1 MAMYEIGFRI
11 SSAVGGALSG
21 IKSVGSAITEL
32 NQKVERTN
40 AKAAHF
46 GEKQGQFGGQFAK
59 ETAVVGAAATAM
71 IYPAMQFEKSMASVR
86 KTVDFIDDADFKK
99 FSDDLLGMTQY
110 LPMSADGLANIA
122 ASAGQ
127 AGVAKEDILE
137 FTETIAKMGVAFDV
151 SAEQAGDMAVKLANV
166 YKIPTSKF
174 SEIGDAINSLSSNS
188 PAKAEEIIQG
198 MIGFGG
204 GAQGFGIS
212 ADEAAAFTSVGIS
225 MGKDASTVS
234 TAFNNFFRSL
244 NTMDNQ
250 SKDFHEALNK
260 VGLSADAI
268 REGKIK
274 DPAQA
279 MVDIFGQLSNYDT
292 DTRESVLAS
301 LFGANDG
308 SALFSSMSQNMP
320 LLQAQLALV
329 RDINQEGK
337 KSYVGSMEKEF
348 QTMAQTT
355 FGELQ
360 ILKNNFFEVGII
372 IGSTLLPPIKDLVN
386 DIKPVIQGFAAWAKE
401 NPELVEGGLKVAGVV
416 IGLRL
421 GFLALNFAVF
431 GVISKVFTF
440 IASIQKA
447 VGIAKIA
454 IPAVITFGK
463 VLGGILLTS
472 LNLVGNAL
480 LWIGRAML
488 LNPIGL
494 AITIIAIPFLIFKYW
509 EPIKGFFQDLWMNL
523 KRFFSSGIGN
533 ISKTILNWSPIGLFY
548 KVFASVLNWF
558 GAELPMDFT
567 AFGSMVIDGFISGAK
582 SIWEGTKQ
590 FFDDVITYLR
600 DPFDALPMEMQTFGV
615 DIIEGLVGGAKAI
628 WDNTKGFFTGV
639 VSFIKNPFNT
649 LPTEMQTFGVDVI
662 DGFVG
667 GSKAI
672 WEGAKEFFTGIVD
685 FIKNPFGVLIPEMQV
700 IGGDII
706 NNLLG
711 GAQSLWEGAKTF
723 FSDVAGFI
731 QDPFG
736 TIGETFSGYGENI
749 MDGIVGGVSSKLSA
763 AKETITNVGNSIKGW
778 FTSVLGIH
786 SPSRVFMGYG
796 ENITE
801 GAAIGIEQGLPD
813 AKKAIDKLS
822 DEMQLTPS
830 LLSSKSGSGSF
841 DVSYSKPQQDSGNTI
856 TITFSPT
863 INANDVTGVK
873 EALKLSQS
881 ELEKM
886 INEIL
891 RKRER
896 RSYA

>member
-11 SSAVGGALSG
+11 GSAVGGALSG

-32 NQKVERTN
+32 NQKVEQTN

-46 GEKQGQFGGQFAK
+46 GDKQSKFGGQFAK
-59 ETAVVGAAATAM
+59 ETAIVGAAATAM

-127 AGVAKEDILE
+127 AGVAKDDILE

-260 VGLSADAI
+260 VGLSAKSI

-372 IGSTLLPPIKDLVN
+372 IGSTLLPPIRELVN
-386 DIKPVIQGFAAWAKE
+386 DIKPVIQGFAAWAKA
-401 NPELVEGGLKVAGVV
+401 NPELVTQGLKVAGVV

-421 GFLALNFAVF
+421 GFLALNFA
-431 GVISKVFTF
+431 
-440 IASIQKA
+440 
-447 VGIAKIA
+447 
-454 IPAVITFGK
+454 TFGLISNGFK
-463 VLGGILLTS
+463 LFAGLQKGWGILTIGAGILKGALLGGIK
-472 LNLVGNAL
+472 LVTNSVIFLGRAL
-480 LWIGRAML
+480 LM
-488 LNPIGL
+488 NPIGL
-494 AITIIAIPFLIFKYW
+494 AITAIAGAAYLIYRYW
-509 EPIKGFFQDLWMNL
+509 EPIKGFFINIWDTV
-523 KRFFSSGIGN
+523 KAAFDGGIGEVSRL
-533 ISKTILNWSPIGLFY
+533 IIDWSPLGLFH
-548 KVFASVLNWF
+548 KAFSGVMSWF
-558 GAELPMDFT
+558 GVDIPSSFT
-567 AFGSMVIDGFISGAK
+567 DFGSMMIGDFIDSALATWDSTKSFFGDVVSFI
-582 SIWEGTKQ
+582 Q
-590 FFDDVITYLR
+590 N
-600 DPFDALPMEMQTFGV
+600 PFNALPTKMQTFGV
-615 DIIEGLVGGAKAI
+615 DVIDGFMGGAQSV
-628 WDNTKGFFTGV
+628 WESTKGFFTGV

-649 LPTEMQTFGVDVI
+649 LPTDMQTFGVDVI

-672 WEGAKEFFTGIVD
+672 WEGAKGFFTGIID
-685 FIKNPFGVLIPEMQV
+685 FIKNPFGILTPEMQV

-736 TIGETFSGYGENI
+736 TIGESFSGYGENI

-813 AKKAIDKLS
+813 AKKAIDKFS